1 MNVIGATSLHLA
13 VIGGDADLVRLLI
26 SNNADIEAKNNDGN
40 NIIKVCFLP
49 IHYLSFTHDC

>member
-13 VIGGDADLVRLLI
+13 VHYGYTDMVRLLI
-26 SNNADIEAKNNDGN
+26 SNKADIEAKDNKGN
-40 NIIKVCFLP
+40 NIIQVCFHP